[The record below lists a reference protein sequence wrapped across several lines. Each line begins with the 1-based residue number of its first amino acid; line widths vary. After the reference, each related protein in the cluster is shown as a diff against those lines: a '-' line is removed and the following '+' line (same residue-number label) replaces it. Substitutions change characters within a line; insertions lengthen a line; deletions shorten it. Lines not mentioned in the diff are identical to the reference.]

1 MEFIKNNNITH
12 IINITSEEKRLKG
25 IVYKN
30 IVDITDDEDQAD
42 AI

>member
-12 IINITSEEKRLKG
+12 IINITSKEKRLKI